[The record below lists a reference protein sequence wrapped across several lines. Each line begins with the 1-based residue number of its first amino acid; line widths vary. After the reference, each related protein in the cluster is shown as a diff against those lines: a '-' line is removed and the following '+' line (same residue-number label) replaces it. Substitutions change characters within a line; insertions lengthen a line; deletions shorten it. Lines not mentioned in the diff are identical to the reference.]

1 MWVKNLFSIYICIV
15 LIHTWAGSI
24 KLETQL
30 SQTSA
35 SETDSFRL
43 GPLSP
48 VCVDDSME
56 GEEGDLCSQT
66 TSSQD
71 SSDDVEGSADDTL
84 ERIALGARE
93 RRDSGVGSSLTRA
106 SRFEWNLY
114 IYIIHSGTAN
124 RMGEVGVGL
133 DGYRFGHCLILFRTI
148 LIFMYSVYLSPD
160 WNKWQWGKLLLV
172 SNKQLPLCLM
182 CYTCRPLCF
191 CLLLSN

>member
-1 MWVKNLFSIYICIV
+1 MYFNPYILWMWVKNMFSIYIYIYCFNSYV
-15 LIHTWAGSI
+15 WAGSI

-114 IYIIHSGTAN
+114 IYIYTFWYIQQNGG
-124 RMGEVGVGL
+124 GEGGGV
-133 DGYRFGHCLILFRTI
+133 
-148 LIFMYSVYLSPD
+148 
-160 WNKWQWGKLLLV
+160 
-172 SNKQLPLCLM
+172 
-182 CYTCRPLCF
+182 
-191 CLLLSN
+191 